1 MDRCSKNVRLMGAK
15 VKGIFWMT
23 KMFDKN
29 IFSDPLFLC
38 KYLMCNVLHSEK
50 ISLISIQL
58 DVFIRDIFFTNIGVH

>member
-1 MDRCSKNVRLMGAK
+1 
-15 VKGIFWMT
+15 MT

-38 KYLMCNVLHSEK
+38 KHLMCNVLHSEK